1 MEKSDITIIGGC
13 GHVGF
18 PLGLSFANVN
28 KKVALLDL
36 DPNSIQKI
44 NSGRVPFKEDGAQE
58 LLLEVLKKKLLW
70 ATASAEI
77 LSSSEFVIIVTGTPL
92 DEHLNPK
99 LDSIFKVLDQYFDYL
114 RDNQILILRSTVYP
128 TTSQKVHEYFMK
140 RGKNI
145 HVTFCPERIA
155 EGHALKEITTL
166 PQIISG
172 FSSCGIEKVKE
183 LFLHLTPRVI
193 QLAPL
198 EAELAKLFTNAYR
211 YIHFSIANQFYELT
225 SSLNIDFNTIAR
237 GITEEYP
244 RMKHFPKP
252 GFTAGPC
259 LLKDTMQIY
268 AFSDQR
274 FHLGHAALLIN
285 ENMPRTIINSIKSK
299 LSIENKVIGILG
311 MAFKAES
318 DDKRDSL
325 SYKLSRMLKME
336 ARRVLCSDEY
346 IQDENFISTEE
357 LIDQSDV
364 IIIATPHQKYS
375 TLQFKKH
382 NTVFDIW
389 NTLKTSHET

>member
-237 GITEEYP
+237 AITEEYP